1 MVANDETDLTEGEIR
16 SVAFLHCDRHPFQWK
31 VETMTNRYWTLIL
44 TSFAITYLVTS
55 AFAASQKTLY
65 SFTATR
71 GDGAYPYAGVVFD
84 SAGNLYGTTKYGGP
98 SGDGIVFELSPNP
111 DGSWSEKV
119 LHEFHWTDGAHPQ
132 ASLIF
137 DGSGNLYGTTV
148 YGGTNGRGT
157 VFELSP
163 IAGGWTERV
172 LYNVGGHPSGPL
184 IFDSS
189 GNLYGTTL
197 GLPGFGAVFEL
208 SPEAD
213 GTWSE
218 TILCNFAEGLGDKE
232 NGWNPYSGLVFDAA
246 GNLYGTT
253 SSGGGHGDGSV
264 FELTPSPDGTW
275 TETLLVHASF
285 IHGGGPYDGL
295 ILDAAG
301 NLYGTNS
308 YGGAHN
314 AGTVF
319 RLSPVEGGGW
329 TPETLFDF
337 SGANGQDPHASLII
351 GPGGHFYGTTEEGGA
366 NDTGTVFELT
376 QNPKGEWVEGYFSL
390 SGDPAGSLIF
400 DAEGNAYGT
409 TIFGGIYG
417 AGSVFEIIP

>member
-1 MVANDETDLTEGEIR
+1 MVSRTWR
-16 SVAFLHCDRHPFQWK
+16 V
-31 VETMTNRYWTLIL
+31 IL
-44 TSFAITYLVTS
+44 TSVVIACFSTIS
-55 AFAASQKTLY
+55 FAASQKVLY
-65 SFTATR
+65 SFTARR
-71 GDGAYPYAGVVFD
+71 GDGAVPLAGVVFD
-84 SAGNLYGTTKYGGP
+84 SAGNLYGTTTGGG
-98 SGDGIVFELSPNP
+98 SDGDGIAFELSPMP
-111 DGSWSEKV
+111 DGEWAKTV
-119 LHEFHWTDGAHPQ
+119 LYNFNWTDGAHPE
-132 ASLIF
+132 ANLIF
-137 DGSGNLYGTTV
+137 DSSGNLYGTTV
-148 YGGTNGRGT
+148 YGGANGQGT

-163 IAGGWTERV
+163 AEGGGWTEQV
-172 LYNVGGHPSGPL
+172 LHSFGEAFDGVQPHAPL

-189 GNLYGTTL
+189 GNLYGTTA
-197 GLPGFGAVFEL
+197 GHRGDYGSAFEL
-208 SPEAD
+208 SPAID
-213 GTWSE
+213 GSWTE
-218 TILCNFAEGLGDKE
+218 TTLCDFPVTLGGKE
-232 NGWNPYSGLVFDAA
+232 NGWHPYGGLVFDAA

-253 SSGGGHGDGSV
+253 AGGGGHGDGSV

-409 TIFGGIYG
+409 TIFGGTYG